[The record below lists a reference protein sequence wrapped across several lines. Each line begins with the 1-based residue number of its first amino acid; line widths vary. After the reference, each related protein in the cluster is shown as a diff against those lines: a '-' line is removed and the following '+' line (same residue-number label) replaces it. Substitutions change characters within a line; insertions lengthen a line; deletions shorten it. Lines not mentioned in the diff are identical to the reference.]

1 MVTFIMMQM
10 QNTSLMYEVLI
21 ILSEGSYFLFKKYIF
36 IIIGIYVQKTL
47 KGYSTFAVN
56 KVIHVL
62 YILWIKITLLKK
74 AHYV

>member
-1 MVTFIMMQM
+1 
-10 QNTSLMYEVLI
+10 MYEVLI

-62 YILWIKITLLKK
+62 YIL
-74 AHYV
+74 